1 MNCSCTHSP
10 FNHHPVLSREGA
22 VRYSLAGCAVK
33 DCACTKYVA
42 DESSRVTM
50 TADEFR
56 ALTRKVDRLKRN
68 ALAMFDEVYSELES
82 LTPRT

>member
-1 MNCSCTHSP
+1 MNCLCSHTV
-10 FNHHPVLSREGA
+10 FNHHPKMEREGA
-22 VRYSLAGCAVK
+22 VRFTLAGCAVEG
-33 DCACTKYVA
+33 CGCTKYVA

-50 TADEFR
+50 TAEEFR

>member
-1 MNCSCTHSP
+1 MKCKCGHVA
-10 FNHHPVLSREGA
+10 FHHYPVMTKQGP
-22 VRYSLAGCAVK
+22 VKFMPAGCSEPSCPCK
-33 DCACTKYVA
+33 LFVA